1 MWFKIQKSKEKE
13 FRHEMM
19 RSALWEELGR
29 SRKSRGEKKKTGMVA
44 KEESVQISR
53 GKKWFSLR
61 GAGRIQGK
69 CKKQD

>member
-1 MWFKIQKSKEKE
+1 
-13 FRHEMM
+13 MM

-29 SRKSRGEKKKTGMVA
+29 SRKSGGWGGTGMVA
-44 KEESVQISR
+44 KQESVQISR